1 MATIFTRIANGEIP
15 SFKCAENEDFYAFL
29 DIAPL
34 AKGHT
39 LVIPKHVEDDY
50 LFHLDEKTYEGLM
63 KFAREV
69 AIALKAAVPCQRVGV
84 AVLGMEVPHT
94 HIHLVPL
101 NQESD
106 MDFRKPKLQLEPA
119 QMKAIADAI
128 LAEYE
133 KNR

>member
-1 MATIFTRIANGEIP
+1 MATIFTKIAAGEIP
-15 SFKCAENEDFYAFL
+15 SYKCAENDDFYAFL

-34 AKGHT
+34 SKGHT

-50 LFHLDEKTYEGLM
+50 IFHLDANTYAGLTA
-63 KFAREV
+63 FAREV
-69 AIALKAAVPCQRVGV
+69 AIALKEAVPCARVGV

-101 NQESD
+101 HSEAD

-119 QMKAIADAI
+119 EMKQIADAI
-128 LAEYE
+128 LAAYE